1 VKLWEIQKKSYDLLD
16 RRAKR
21 KYLLAVGIQMSL
33 GLFDILGIA
42 LAGVI
47 GILAASS
54 LTQTPLSPPI
64 KDALSL
70 FGLSNQNVGN
80 LIIFLCM
87 VALLFFVLKTML
99 ALYFSLRS
107 FRFLAHQQSRI
118 TSLLVSKV
126 LNSEY
131 IWLRHQEPH
140 KLSTSL
146 ILGVSAATTN
156 SLGQFMLMISEMA
169 LIMLF
174 VFILVIVN
182 PLVAIFTVLYLA
194 VVIFMLRQI
203 IGKKVS
209 DFNRNLGDMQVDSQV
224 TLFSVLKLFREIR
237 VFRRTRWFEDR
248 LEGLSEE
255 RAQNFAGDMWIQ
267 QVPKYMLE
275 IAMLVGATGLL
286 VAGKVFT
293 NSEQIVPVLAIY
305 LTAAGRLFPSLL
317 RVQSAIFSLQSR
329 QYYATMAHDLLADLA
344 LVERDS
350 TYLKSQSSVSND
362 EIISINT
369 NPSHAK
375 EKKFTTSSVELKK
388 VSFRFPN
395 SETDVLKDLTFQ
407 IQPGERVAIVGPS
420 GAGKSTLCDIFL
432 GLLNP
437 TIGEALIGTQP
448 AATWVNENPG
458 KVSYLPQEVT
468 LTNGTLLENVCLGIE
483 RSEIDWD
490 AFSRAVGRAQ
500 LTEVIEQL
508 ADGIETNLGVGGTSL
523 SGGQKQR
530 VGLARALYTE
540 PDILIMDEATSA
552 LDAETEFEVM
562 NALDD
567 LGLHTTVITIAHRLS
582 SIRKFPR
589 IIYLESGLVLGDG
602 DLSQIRKKISRFDNQ
617 LKLSGI

>member
-1 VKLWEIQKKSYDLLD
+1 MNLWDIQKWSYTLLD
-16 RRAKR
+16 KRGKR
-21 KYLLAVGIQMSL
+21 KYLVAVVIQMSL

-42 LAGVI
+42 LSGVI

-54 LTQTPLSPPI
+54 LTQAPLSPPI
-64 KDALSL
+64 KDALLL

-80 LIIFLCM
+80 LIIILCS
-87 VALLFFVLKTML
+87 ATLLFFVLKTML
-99 ALYFSLRS
+99 ALYFSRRS
-107 FRFLAHQQSRI
+107 FRFLAHQQSAI
-118 TSLLVSKV
+118 TSFLVSKV

-131 IWLRHQEPH
+131 IWLRRQEPH
-140 KLSTSL
+140 KLSTGI

-156 SLGQFMLMISEMA
+156 SLGQFMLMISEIA
-169 LIMLF
+169 LIILF
-174 VFILVIVN
+174 ISLLVLVN
-182 PLVAIFTVLYLA
+182 PLVAIFTILYLA
-194 VVIFMLRQI
+194 VIIFALRQI

-209 DFNRNLGDMQVDSQV
+209 DFNRNLGETQVNSQV

-237 VFRRTRWFEDR
+237 VFRRTRWFENR

-255 RAQNFAGDMWIQ
+255 RAHNFASDMWIQ

-275 IAMLVGATGLL
+275 MAMLVGATGLL
-286 VAGKVFT
+286 VAGKVLT
-293 NSEQIVPVLAIY
+293 NSEQVVPILAIY

-317 RVQSAIFSLQSR
+317 RVQSAVFSLQSR
-329 QYYATMAHDLLADLA
+329 QHYAIMAHDMLIDLE

-350 TYLKSQSSVSND
+350 PYLKSQSSISND
-362 EIISINT
+362 GMISINMNLT
-369 NPSHAK
+369 EAK
-375 EKKFTTSSVELKK
+375 VKKFATSSVELEKM
-388 VSFRFPN
+388 SFRFPN
-395 SETDVLKDLTFQ
+395 SETDVLKDLTFR

-437 TIGEALIGTQP
+437 TIGKAVIGTQP

-468 LTNGTLLENVCLGIE
+468 LTNGTLLENICLGIE
-483 RSEIDWD
+483 RFEIDWD
-490 AFSRAVGRAQ
+490 AFSRAVRRAQ
-500 LTEVIEQL
+500 LNEVIEQL

-552 LDAETEFEVM
+552 LDAEAEFEIM

-589 IIYLESGLVLGDG
+589 IIYLEDGSVLGDG
-602 DLSQIRKKISRFDNQ
+602 DLTQIRKRIARFDN
-617 LKLSGI
+617 LLLLSGI